1 MPVLS
6 KEIVAASS
14 RPLLLSLLNEG
25 ESYGYEL
32 IKRLR
37 ELSNGEMEW
46 TEGTLYPVLY
56 RLERE
61 EWVQASWH
69 EAESG
74 RQRKY
79 YKLTAAGR
87 RALLEE
93 KSQWKFLNQLLETLW
108 KRTST

>member
-1 MPVLS
+1 MPILS

-14 RPLLLSLLNEG
+14 RPLLLSLLKEG

-46 TEGTLYPVLY
+46 TEGTLYPVLH

-61 EWVQASWH
+61 AWVQASWH

-79 YKLTAAGR
+79 YKLTAVGR

-93 KSQWKFLNQLLETLW
+93 KSQWMFLNQLLETLW

>member
-37 ELSNGEMEW
+37 ELSDGEMEW
-46 TEGTLYPVLY
+46 TEGTLYPVLH

-61 EWVQASWH
+61 ALVQASWH

-93 KSQWKFLNQLLETLW
+93 KSQWMFLNQLLETLW

>member
-14 RPLLLSLLNEG
+14 RPLLLSLLAER

-32 IKRLR
+32 IRRLR

-46 TEGTLYPVLY
+46 TEGTLYPVLH
-56 RLERE
+56 RLEGE
-61 EWVQASWH
+61 NWIQSSWH

-79 YKLTAAGR
+79 YKLTAVGR
-87 RALLEE
+87 RALNEE
-93 KSQWKFLNQLLETLW
+93 KTQWVFLNQLLTTLW